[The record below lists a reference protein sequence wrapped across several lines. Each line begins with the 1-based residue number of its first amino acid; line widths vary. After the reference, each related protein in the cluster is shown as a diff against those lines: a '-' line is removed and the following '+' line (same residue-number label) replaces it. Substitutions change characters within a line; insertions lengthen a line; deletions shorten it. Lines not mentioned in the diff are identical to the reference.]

1 MSRFE
6 TELLAPAGS
15 IDSLRAALDNGAD
28 AVYFGL
34 QNLNARHGAENFKLE
49 DLTKTVE
56 YIQNHNARAFLT
68 LNIDFTTRD
77 IGKAAIILTVA
88 EDAGVDAILFTD
100 PAVLLLKPHF
110 PNMEFHFSTQ
120 ASITTS
126 EGVKAAKDLGVARVV
141 VAREMSAM
149 EIEAA
154 CKVEGVEVEVFT
166 QGALC
171 MCVSGRCLLSSWGGG
186 KSGNR
191 GACTSPCRVAWRVT
205 GGTREDILSTQ
216 DLSLIEQLPGL
227 VEIGVA
233 CLKIEGRLKNATWVA
248 KAVKLYREVLDG
260 KERYTKED
268 TLPLGEYTGRSM
280 TDGYYTNKRHT
291 VFGSGGR
298 IANKNNASDKIA
310 DSSLSY
316 KNGAVVQSTLATNE
330 NNFPVVFNLSIMSA
344 NKSLECELNY
354 NDEIEVW
361 TLPKTIIKHKNR
373 GLSVTDAANW
383 LGQLKIQGA
392 SLNQFYTDNPDFLVS
407 KKAVNK
413 VADRISAAIHRIKK
427 KASRSVGKEVI
438 ISDKLRMLTKFKE
451 RNPNNK
457 FTLTDKPNIARINI
471 VQAEEILSAIHP
483 ERVIVE
489 EAEVKDIQEL
499 IKLCAKTELVISLPA
514 VFFEHE
520 VENIRALCS
529 ECKKYEV
536 MVEVNGWDGWKI
548 AKDIGVK
555 YSGGVGISI
564 LNPLAAEALQ
574 SLGFES
580 VSFSLEA
587 GEKQLIDLSRS
598 CPAEAIL
605 TVFSRPV
612 LAHTRADFD
621 DKLDEQAVLRDS
633 RGISLSVHFRG
644 DITELRSTKAFSIG
658 GINSPDIKA
667 RWICADLVK
676 SPNPV
681 IEWNNIHKTKN
692 KVVFNFDKGLF

>member
-15 IDSLRAALDNGAD
+15 IDSLKAALDNGAD

-34 QNLNARHGAENFKLE
+34 QSLNARHGAENFKLDE
-49 DLTKTVE
+49 LVETVE

-77 IGKAAIILTVA
+77 IGKAARILTVA
-88 EDAGVDAILFTD
+88 EGAGVDAVLFTD
-100 PAVLLLKPHF
+100 PAILLLKPYF
-110 PNMEFHFSTQ
+110 PDMEFHFSTQ

-141 VAREMSAM
+141 VAREMSAE
-149 EIEAA
+149 EIEIA
-154 CKVEGVEVEVFT
+154 CKIEGVEVEVFT

-171 MCVSGRCLLSSWGGG
+171 MCISGRCLLSSWGGG

-216 DLSLIEQLPGL
+216 DLSLIEQLPDL
-227 VEIGVA
+227 VKAGVA
-233 CLKIEGRLKNATWVA
+233 CLKIEGRLKNAAWVA

-260 KERYTKED
+260 EEQHTKED
-268 TLPLGEYTGRSM
+268 TLSLGEYTGRSM
-280 TDGYYTNKRHT
+280 TDGYYTNKRHA

-298 IANKNNASDKIA
+298 IASKKSVNDKA
-310 DSSLSY
+310 VDSSSSG
-316 KNGAVVQSTLATNE
+316 KNEASAQSVAVTVE
-330 NNFPVVFNLSIMSA
+330 DDFPVVFNLSIMSA
-344 NKSLECELNY
+344 DKSLECELNY
-354 NDEIEVW
+354 NDEIETW
-361 TLPKTIIKHKNR
+361 TLPKTVIKHKNR

-383 LGQLKIQGA
+383 LGHLKIQGA
-392 SLNQFYTDNPDFLVS
+392 ALNQFYTDNPEFLVS

-427 KASRSVGKEVI
+427 KASKSAGKEVVLG
-438 ISDKLRMLTKFKE
+438 DKVRMLTKFKE

-457 FTLTDKPNIARINI
+457 FTMTDKPNVARINV
-471 VQAEEILSAIHP
+471 VQAEEVLSAIQP

-489 EAEVKDIQEL
+489 EADVKDIQEL
-499 IKLCAKTELVISLPA
+499 IKLCTKAELIIALPV
-514 VFFEHE
+514 VFFEYE
-520 VENIRALCS
+520 VNNIKELCL
-529 ECKKYEV
+529 ECKKYGV
-536 MVEVNGWDGWKI
+536 QVEVNGWDGWKI
-548 AKDIGVK
+548 AKDIGVR

-580 VSFSLEA
+580 VAFSLEA

-598 CPAEAIL
+598 CPAEAML

-658 GINSPDIKA
+658 GINSPNIKA
-667 RWICADLVK
+667 RWICADLIK

-681 IEWNNIHKTKN
+681 TEWNNVHKAKS
-692 KVVFNFDKGLF
+692 KIVFNFDKGLF